1 MRELTVLS
9 VRLVRQHLTLYLGC
23 LATIVATAALTSAE
37 AGLVHGFS
45 DITRVHVAGFSTEE
59 VATQLPGIRS
69 ILTLLA
75 GLAIAISGVLMITAI
90 RQVIASRQEELAMM
104 RLTGASRGLLARMI
118 ASESFILGLLAG
130 LPGALIGAALTYPLF
145 RGMQAVGF
153 FGRTMTIDFRFPV
166 GSMFAVTGLIATV
179 AATAGCV
186 ATRISIRG
194 DLLASIA
201 PMARRMSWWQIA
213 WRFVLIL
220 TGVVSLVVLDPQG
233 MGTNIILI
241 LPILAVVP
249 LLAAAPLAM
258 PIGAWVV
265 GRIVGLFAP
274 GPGKLAAR
282 RAAKDRMR
290 YARLVTPAIISCGIL
305 GGFLVANAPDEQMR
319 TQALTAQVAADTVI
333 TTNLDD
339 ATPIAKALG
348 HKTRQQ
354 SRLASRYRV
363 AGGTRRMWHFTDA
376 PAFAKLTNLH
386 ITAGDMS
393 RVTGTNIA
401 SGIGNSVGDRIAVVD
416 NTGHPVTLTVVAVF
430 TDEVYEGL
438 IFDWG
443 QISALGPKNTTATI
457 FTKGLSTGEVRS
469 VLQSEG
475 ISGTVF
481 DKTGFVQYMS
491 DLRRANTYRSN
502 VGLFA
507 SVYLMCLIGVIQ
519 TTISNG
525 LSRRKEFQVLRSLGV
540 SRLGILATVGVE
552 AAILQVVTGILVFSV
567 ILALGFRFASNN
579 GTSAWAAV
587 SAALPTTAGAFCLI
601 AVLTVVAQLIGS
613 QVSLRYSSN

>member
-1 MRELTVLS
+1 
-9 VRLVRQHLTLYLGC
+9 
-23 LATIVATAALTSAE
+23 
-37 AGLVHGFS
+37 
-45 DITRVHVAGFSTEE
+45 
-59 VATQLPGIRS
+59 
-69 ILTLLA
+69 
-75 GLAIAISGVLMITAI
+75 
-90 RQVIASRQEELAMM
+90 
-104 RLTGASRGLLARMI
+104 
-118 ASESFILGLLAG
+118 
-130 LPGALIGAALTYPLF
+130 
-145 RGMQAVGF
+145 
-153 FGRTMTIDFRFPV
+153 
-166 GSMFAVTGLIATV
+166 
-179 AATAGCV
+179 
-186 ATRISIRG
+186 
-194 DLLASIA
+194 
-201 PMARRMSWWQIA
+201 
-213 WRFVLIL
+213 
-220 TGVVSLVVLDPQG
+220 
-233 MGTNIILI
+233 
-241 LPILAVVP
+241 
-249 LLAAAPLAM
+249 
-258 PIGAWVV
+258 
-265 GRIVGLFAP
+265 
-274 GPGKLAAR
+274 
-282 RAAKDRMR
+282 
-290 YARLVTPAIISCGIL
+290 
-305 GGFLVANAPDEQMR
+305 
-319 TQALTAQVAADTVI
+319 
-333 TTNLDD
+333 
-339 ATPIAKALG
+339 
-348 HKTRQQ
+348 
-354 SRLASRYRV
+354 
-363 AGGTRRMWHFTDA
+363 MWHFTDA

-507 SVYLMCLIGVIQ
+507 TVYLMCLIGVIQ

-552 AAILQVVTGILVFSV
+552 AAILQVVTDILVFSV

>member
-130 LPGALIGAALTYPLF
+130 LPGALISTALTYPLF

-220 TGVVSLVVLDPQG
+220 TGVVS
-233 MGTNIILI
+233 
-241 LPILAVVP
+241 
-249 LLAAAPLAM
+249 
-258 PIGAWVV
+258 
-265 GRIVGLFAP
+265 
-274 GPGKLAAR
+274 
-282 RAAKDRMR
+282 
-290 YARLVTPAIISCGIL
+290 SC
-305 GGFLVANAPDEQMR
+305 
-319 TQALTAQVAADTVI
+319 
-333 TTNLDD
+333 
-339 ATPIAKALG
+339 
-348 HKTRQQ
+348 
-354 SRLASRYRV
+354 
-363 AGGTRRMWHFTDA
+363 
-376 PAFAKLTNLH
+376 
-386 ITAGDMS
+386 
-393 RVTGTNIA
+393 
-401 SGIGNSVGDRIAVVD
+401 
-416 NTGHPVTLTVVAVF
+416 
-430 TDEVYEGL
+430 
-438 IFDWG
+438 
-443 QISALGPKNTTATI
+443 
-457 FTKGLSTGEVRS
+457 
-469 VLQSEG
+469 
-475 ISGTVF
+475 
-481 DKTGFVQYMS
+481 
-491 DLRRANTYRSN
+491 
-502 VGLFA
+502 
-507 SVYLMCLIGVIQ
+507 
-519 TTISNG
+519 
-525 LSRRKEFQVLRSLGV
+525 
-540 SRLGILATVGVE
+540 
-552 AAILQVVTGILVFSV
+552 
-567 ILALGFRFASNN
+567 
-579 GTSAWAAV
+579 
-587 SAALPTTAGAFCLI
+587 
-601 AVLTVVAQLIGS
+601 
-613 QVSLRYSSN
+613 

>member
-386 ITAGDMS
+386 ITAGDLS
-393 RVTGTNIA
+393 
-401 SGIGNSVGDRIAVVD
+401 
-416 NTGHPVTLTVVAVF
+416 
-430 TDEVYEGL
+430 L
-438 IFDWG
+438 IH
-443 QISALGPKNTTATI
+443 I
-457 FTKGLSTGEVRS
+457 
-469 VLQSEG
+469 
-475 ISGTVF
+475 
-481 DKTGFVQYMS
+481 
-491 DLRRANTYRSN
+491 
-502 VGLFA
+502 
-507 SVYLMCLIGVIQ
+507 
-519 TTISNG
+519 
-525 LSRRKEFQVLRSLGV
+525 
-540 SRLGILATVGVE
+540 
-552 AAILQVVTGILVFSV
+552 
-567 ILALGFRFASNN
+567 
-579 GTSAWAAV
+579 
-587 SAALPTTAGAFCLI
+587 
-601 AVLTVVAQLIGS
+601 
-613 QVSLRYSSN
+613 